1 MKGVVE
7 IYGTNL
13 KGEEEL
19 ILQKENLT
27 VVGFAENM
35 VTMFTT
41 PSSVTYP
48 SPANDFIL
56 DSSSYTVQ
64 AISTSKNKEQFRRNQ
79 HAYDTSNLLQNTSF
93 TEPADNL
100 SGWTYANVVVSANS
114 IKGFKDGVSGTLL
127 DTKLSSGSFSQS
139 VYRNGNVNGDGKFRY
154 SDTFDYANMV
164 FSIDLKWNE
173 NNPPAQLTLD
183 SEGKYKSYTQVHL
196 ANFSPEDSAVFVA
209 WDSSGGA
216 SLAKAAGSN
225 MTAGIKYIGGGWYR
239 VFVMVPIQNPIP
251 SSPYTNQC
259 RAVVSPCLGSEA
271 LATLD
276 VNDIATSTMVDG
288 SAGSIYVSRPQVEMG
303 LHPTNYS
310 EVSSFV
316 SVRDEKIKF
325 SLLNPNLGATEA
337 EIMGRYDY
345 YVFSGDSGLS
355 LSSVY
360 RDGYTDDRGV
370 SAYIVSSNTVT
381 PPPHPDDRELTL
393 GARTPVEDAFNV
405 EIIKGQNPFA
415 INASATLMLSSYS
428 SEWTY
433 ASGYIPTM
441 GRHVAYLGAY
451 TPYVTSNTAKAWVH
465 YVSATTYEGY
475 DQPLS
480 SINLSPG
487 IAGSQRIVD
496 LYGHIALSANGTHS
510 DYASPTINDSNF
522 YKLIDTDFSSTGE
535 VTYKLWLD
543 GKGKGTASSGVDAP
557 YLNIFGGVDT
567 LGLWG
572 LDLKAMR
579 EADISISGGSDVQFT
594 RDGVGA
600 AQGWVLDSLLP
611 VYPLRKYKLYNKV
624 VLTDN
629 LVTNQG
635 ATGLPGIFGNYKD
648 IKVTWRL
655 KFL

>member
-13 KGEEEL
+13 NGEEEL

-64 AISTSKNKEQFRRNQ
+64 AISTSKSKEQFRKNQ

-100 SGWTYANVVVSANS
+100 SGWGYSNVVVSANA
-114 IKGFKDGVSGTLL
+114 IKGFTDGVSGTLV
-127 DTKLSSGSFSQS
+127 DTQLSTGTLSQ
-139 VYRNGNVNGDGKFRY
+139 VVTRNDGANGDGNFRY
-154 SDTFDYANMV
+154 SDTFNYANMV

-173 NNPPAQLTLD
+173 DNPPAQLTLD
-183 SEGKYKSYTQVHL
+183 SENKYKSYTHVYL
-196 ANFSPEDSAVFVA
+196 ANFSPVNRSVFVA

-216 SLAKAAGSN
+216 SLAKAAGVD

-239 VFVMVPIQNPIP
+239 VFVAVPIQDPLP
-251 SSPYTNQC
+251 ASPASQC
-259 RAVVSPCLGSEA
+259 RVIVSPCLGS
-271 LATLD
+271 LGTLD
-276 VNDIATSTMVDG
+276 INDIATSTMVDG
-288 SAGSIYVSRPQVEMG
+288 SAGSIYVSRPQLE
-303 LHPTNYS
+303 LATHPTNYS

-316 SVRDEKIKF
+316 SVRDENIKF
-325 SLLNPNLGATEA
+325 SLLNPHLGATDA
-337 EIMGRYDY
+337 ESMGRYDY

-415 INASATLMLSSYS
+415 INTSATLMLSSYS

-433 ASGYIPTM
+433 ASGYTPTM

-451 TPYVTSNTAKAWVH
+451 TPYVNSNTSKAWVH

-480 SINLSPG
+480 SINLPPG

-510 DYASPTINDSNF
+510 DYASPEPNASNF
-522 YKLIDTDFSSTGE
+522 YKLIESDFSSTGE

-543 GKGKGTASSGVDAP
+543 GRGGGTASSGVDAP

-600 AQGWVLDSLLP
+600 AMGWVLDSLLP

-635 ATGLPGIFGNYKD
+635 APALPGIFGNYKD